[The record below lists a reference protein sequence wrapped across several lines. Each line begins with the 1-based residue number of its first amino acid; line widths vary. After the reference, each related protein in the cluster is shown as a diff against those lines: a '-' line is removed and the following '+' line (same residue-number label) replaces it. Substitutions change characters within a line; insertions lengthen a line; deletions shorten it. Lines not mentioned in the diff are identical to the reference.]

1 MDTEDQSNFSVW
13 VDHSEKIASFH
24 RIEESTPMS
33 FQKHDTFIAYLYTLA
48 ERGYRFQ

>member
-1 MDTEDQSNFSVW
+1 MDIEEQSNFSVW
-13 VDHSEKIASFH
+13 VDHTEKNAFFH

-33 FQKHDTFIAYLYTLA
+33 FQKHDTFIDYLYTLA